1 MYSETQLQELKK
13 AYASGMTRVRL
24 SSGDEI
30 SYRSLVEMERV
41 ISTMEKAL
49 APPPKRRRFGYAM
62 QVNKGV

>member
-49 APPPKRRRFGYAM
+49 APTKKRRRFGYAM

>member
-49 APPPKRRRFGYAM
+49 APTKKRRRFGYAM
-62 QVNKGV
+62 QVNKGL

>member
-49 APPPKRRRFGYAM
+49 APNKKRRRFGYAM
-62 QVNKGV
+62 QVNKGL